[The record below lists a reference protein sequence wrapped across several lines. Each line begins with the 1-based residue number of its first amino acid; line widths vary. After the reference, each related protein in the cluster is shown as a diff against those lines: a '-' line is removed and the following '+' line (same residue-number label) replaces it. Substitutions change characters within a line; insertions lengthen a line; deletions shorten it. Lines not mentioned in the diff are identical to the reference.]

1 MKEGIKNFLKDM
13 AKHIKNGIKN
23 SKLVQSVKSGLNKL
37 KENVKK
43 FEANSAGVIKFPGDD
58 IIFVET
64 ATSEINAA
72 VPSNFNVNLSGT
84 PVPLDQNFKFDL
96 EGMPDKLGQLNLDIN
111 KDYAIEQLETNL
123 KAPAISIMSEDFDRL
138 KKGIF

>member
-1 MKEGIKNFLKDM
+1 MKEGIKNFLKNM
-13 AKHIKNGIKN
+13 AKDIKNRIMN
-23 SKLVQSVKSGLNKL
+23 SDLVQSVKSGLNKL
-37 KENVKK
+37 KENVKQ

-64 ATSEINAA
+64 ATSEIN
-72 VPSNFNVNLSGT
+72 VNLS
-84 PVPLDQNFKFDL
+84 
-96 EGMPDKLGQLNLDIN
+96 GMPDKLGQLNLDIN

-123 KAPAISIMSEDFDRL
+123 KAPAASIMSEDFDRL

>member
-1 MKEGIKNFLKDM
+1 MKEGIKNFLKNM
-13 AKHIKNGIKN
+13 AKDIKNRIMN
-23 SKLVQSVKSGLNKL
+23 SDLVQSVKSGLNKL

-72 VPSNFNVNLSGT
+72 VPSNLSGT
-84 PVPLDQNFKFDL
+84 P
-96 EGMPDKLGQLNLDIN
+96 DKSS
-111 KDYAIEQLETNL
+111 EQ
-123 KAPAISIMSEDFDRL
+123 KAPAISKKSEDLDRL